1 MTSQVTLLDCTLRD
15 GGYVNN
21 WEFDTDTSLK
31 IMKAVYDSG
40 VRLIELGIMGRG
52 GVKGKQTK
60 FVSFEDAR
68 ELLDAREKDCKYTI
82 MVTQAESKYIS
93 IPEKTAAAPEII
105 RLAYF
110 KQERSEALKTAKELM
125 DKGYTVFFQAMA
137 TFLYTKEEYLK
148 MLEEVNRLKPAAF
161 YMVDSFSTMY
171 KEDVHYWANLTAS
184 ALSPDIGFG
193 FHAHNN
199 MQMAYANVIEYMK
212 LMKTLNRDVYID
224 GSIFGMGRGAGN
236 VPTELLMYYC
246 NTRYGAK
253 YDSKPLLKAFQD
265 ILLPIYKQYG
275 WGYSLPNLLTAT
287 KSMNSAYAW
296 FLSTRG
302 ITDILAFDE
311 IMDAIPEEKRY
322 TLMKDVVVKLIEE
335 YKEKHHD

>member
-1 MTSQVTLLDCTLRD
+1 MSNKVTLLDCTLRD

-31 IMKAVYDSG
+31 VMKAIYDSG

-60 FVSFEDAR
+60 FTCFEDAK
-68 ELLDAREKDCKYTI
+68 ELLDARKADCKYTI
-82 MVTQAESKYIS
+82 MITQAESKYIT
-93 IPEKTAAAPEII
+93 IPQRDVSSPEII

-110 KQERSEALKTAKELM
+110 KQERNDAIKTARELM

-137 TFLYTKEEYLK
+137 TFLYSEEEYIE
-148 MLEEVNRLKPAAF
+148 MLHEINELKPAAF

-171 KEDVHYWANLTAS
+171 KEDVHHWAELTS
-184 ALSPDIGFG
+184 SILSHDIGFG

-199 MQMAYANVIEYMK
+199 MQMAYSNVIEYME
-212 LMKTLNRDVYID
+212 LMKKLNRDVFID

-236 VPTELLMYYC
+236 VPTELLIHYC
-246 NTRYGAK
+246 NSHYNAD
-253 YDSKPLLKAFQD
+253 YNNKPLLKVFQD
-265 ILLPIYKQYG
+265 VLQPIYKQYG

-287 KSMNSAYAW
+287 KDMNSAYAW
-296 FLSTRG
+296 FLTTHG
-302 ITDILAFDE
+302 ITDILALDE
-311 IMDAIPEEKRY
+311 IMDSVPVECRY
-322 TLMKDVVVKLIEE
+322 TLMKDVVVRLMDE
-335 YKEKHHD
+335 YREKQHD